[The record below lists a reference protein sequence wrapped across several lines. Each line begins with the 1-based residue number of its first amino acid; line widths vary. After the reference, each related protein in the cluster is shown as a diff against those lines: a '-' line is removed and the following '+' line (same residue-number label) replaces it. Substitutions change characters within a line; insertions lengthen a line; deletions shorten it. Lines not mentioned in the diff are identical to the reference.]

1 VIRQEAEVPIA
12 PIETLESPKT
22 GQQPLGWGALML
34 LCVLSLCLAM
44 AISEFVEHRVVMPAC
59 KAYAAERG
67 LVFKA
72 VDVYSLRQD
81 EPGAHCLFTQ
91 TDGGESA
98 MWLQRVAPL
107 HTDFWVS
114 LVIDIELSTPVLWV
128 LTSLLWI
135 GVRRLWS
142 SPRREPMR
150 QPTD

>member
-1 VIRQEAEVPIA
+1 VPIA
-12 PIETLESPKT
+12 AIDTPESPKT
-22 GQQPLGWGALML
+22 GQQPLGWGAFVL

-44 AISEFVEHRVVMPAC
+44 AISESVERRVVMPAC
-59 KAYAAERG
+59 KAYAADRG

-91 TDGGESA
+91 ADGGESA
-98 MWLQRVAPL
+98 VWLQRVVPL

-135 GVRRLWS
+135 SLRRRWPGARRKP
-142 SPRREPMR
+142 SPRPI
-150 QPTD
+150 D

>member
-1 VIRQEAEVPIA
+1 
-12 PIETLESPKT
+12 
-22 GQQPLGWGALML
+22 ML

-72 VDVYSLRQD
+72 IDVYNLRQD

-91 TDGGESA
+91 ADGGESA

-128 LTSLLWI
+128 LTSLACTSL
-135 GVRRLWS
+135 RRRWGGQRRAA
-142 SPRREPMR
+142 SPRA
-150 QPTD
+150 TA